1 MVVMTLPIS
10 TTNITG
16 LPIMLRGFS
25 LSSELQAA
33 LRTKFKSQI
42 DLWWLAMG
50 SLESLSNV
58 HQKMFKNRPQTQGR
72 KERQSAQNQ
81 NDADQQQS
89 EQRRRDWKC
98 A

>member
-1 MVVMTLPIS
+1 MTLPIS

-42 DLWWLAMG
+42 DL
-50 SLESLSNV
+50 
-58 HQKMFKNRPQTQGR
+58 
-72 KERQSAQNQ
+72 
-81 NDADQQQS
+81 
-89 EQRRRDWKC
+89 
-98 A
+98 